1 MADPRSYEELVAEAE
16 ADVRTLVRV
25 ARAGAVATVT
35 LDDPAKYNVLSAP
48 LTVQLLRELRT
59 LVADRSVR
67 VVVLTGADPAF
78 SAGGDVRLM
87 AKAARIREEG
97 DDGAVGLWRWIRQ
110 QFGGVARTIAQ
121 SDTIFIAA
129 VNGAAAG
136 VGLAFAYASDILL
149 ASDRARLVPAFG
161 AIGLVP
167 EVGTSWFLTRRVG
180 YQRAFELFVA
190 GREITGTEA
199 AAMGLVNAVVPHDR
213 LLAEAAQWAAR
224 VVAVPDAIVSLAK
237 PLLRRAADATWEQAI
252 AMEEFAEPMCFTTS
266 AHRDAVRSFLA
277 ARGAKPDGC

>member
-1 MADPRSYEELVAEAE
+1 MAEPRSYEELVAEAE
-16 ADVRTLVRV
+16 AESRTLVRV
-25 ARAGAVATVT
+25 ERDGAVATVT
-35 LDDPAKYNVLSAP
+35 LDDPRKYNVLSAS
-48 LTVQLLRELRT
+48 LTVQLRRHLQA

-67 VVVLTGADPAF
+67 VVILTGTDPAF

-110 QFGGVARTIAQ
+110 QFGGVARLIAQ
-121 SDTIFIAA
+121 SDTTFVAA

-136 VGLAFAYASDILL
+136 VGLAFVYASDLVL

-180 YQRAFELFVA
+180 YQRAFELFVS
-190 GREITGTEA
+190 GREISGAEA
-199 AAMGLVNAVVPHDR
+199 AAMGLVNAVVPHER
-213 LLAEAAQWAAR
+213 LLDEARAWAAR
-224 VVAVPDAIVSLAK
+224 VVDTPDAIVSLAK
-237 PLLRRAADATWEQAI
+237 PLLRRASDATWEQSI
-252 AMEEFAEPMCFTTS
+252 AMEEFAEPMCFTT
-266 AHRDAVRSFLA
+266 AGHRDAVRRFLE
-277 ARGAKPDGC
+277 R